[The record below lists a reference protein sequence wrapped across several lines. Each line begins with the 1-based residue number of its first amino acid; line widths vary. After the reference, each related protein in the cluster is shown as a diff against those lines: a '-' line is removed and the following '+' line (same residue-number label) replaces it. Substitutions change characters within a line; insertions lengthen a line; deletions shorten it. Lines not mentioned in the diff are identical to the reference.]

1 MKRMTLIIIAVLLF
15 LCSCKPTYSN
25 LDAFGESTSTPDANS
40 VATSS
45 TVTVPTDPILPNVS
59 FGSIS
64 CVALPSNTVEEL
76 VQKSTEAFRGTV
88 TDIFFVVG
96 IPKTGEYIVDC
107 SDWTEEEQEKLNVFT
122 VYKVEVE
129 KIWFGKEESVKY
141 VAVPGWHSS
150 YKEEIADVLIKC
162 GMIYPKTTRAMSTQQ
177 CRIDIPY
184 LFVVKSGEPYC
195 TPVTVSQFAY
205 SVYSDYIQ
213 HDEKPQYKTI
223 KEYLDENYS

>member
-1 MKRMTLIIIAVLLF
+1 MKRMALIIIAVLLF
-15 LCSCKPTYSN
+15 LCSCKPAYPALNASEEN
-25 LDAFGESTSTPDANS
+25 TSKPCVS
-40 VATSS
+40 SMPTSS
-45 TVTVPTDPILPNVS
+45 TGAAPADTIPPKVS

-129 KIWFGKEESVKY
+129 KTWFGKEESVKY
-141 VAVPGWHSS
+141 VAVQGWHSS
-150 YKEEIADVLIKC
+150 YKEEIADAVIKC
-162 GMIYPKTTRAMSTQQ
+162 GMKNPKVTKALSTQQ
-177 CRIDIPY
+177 CRIDFPY
-184 LFVVKSGEPYC
+184 LFVVNSGEPYC

-205 SVYSDYIQ
+205 SVYSDYNR
-213 HDEKPQYKTI
+213 HDDKPQYKTI
-223 KEYLDENYS
+223 REYLDENYS

>member
-1 MKRMTLIIIAVLLF
+1 M
-15 LCSCKPTYSN
+15 
-25 LDAFGESTSTPDANS
+25 
-40 VATSS
+40 
-45 TVTVPTDPILPNVS
+45 
-59 FGSIS
+59 
-64 CVALPSNTVEEL
+64 
-76 VQKSTEAFRGTV
+76 
-88 TDIFFVVG
+88 
-96 IPKTGEYIVDC
+96 
-107 SDWTEEEQEKLNVFT
+107 
-122 VYKVEVE
+122 E